1 MDRPVLWQF
10 TYSHFNEKARWALD
24 FKRVPH
30 VRRSLLPGP
39 HGVKIRRMTGQT
51 AVPVLEL
58 DGRVIHDS
66 SRIIAVLEEAF
77 PDPPLYP
84 LDEAE
89 RRRALELEDF
99 FDVELGPHIR
109 RLAFYLLL
117 PFPDTVVAMFSQESG
132 WAARAAFRAA
142 FPMVRPMM
150 KKAMRIDRQ
159 GAELGR
165 AKTVAALDRIAKE
178 LGPAG
183 YLVGDRFTVAD
194 LTAAALLSP
203 LVAPP
208 EFPYPPPPMPEPVLE
223 ARSSLSKHPAFQWV
237 LDTYR
242 RHRGASAAVRA

>member
-66 SRIIAVLEEAF
+66 SRIIAALEEAF

-84 LDEAE
+84 PDEAE

-165 AKTVAALDRIAKE
+165 AKTVAAFDRIA
-178 LGPAG
+178 ACH
-183 YLVGDRFTVAD
+183 VSIAARVAIRSRCLPRQD
-194 LTAAALLSP
+194 SRQHGGEHRTRIRAIAVTSDHGRMRTSACVRTP
-203 LVAPP
+203 GEAHTGFEPV
-208 EFPYPPPPMPEPVLE
+208 PPP
-223 ARSSLSKHPAFQWV
+223 
-237 LDTYR
+237 
-242 RHRGASAAVRA
+242 